1 MEDYFYLGGGA
12 LLTLNSD
19 DLPCLNGNPRFE
31 HLIKIA
37 NAFEKE
43 GIDGVHVERSKWEG
57 DRFFVT
63 LLLKPDSLGKRLLD
77 VIADR
82 CNKTNH
88 LPSVELALLIA
99 KNVQEMEGC

>member
-1 MEDYFYLGGGA
+1 MGDFLYMGNG
-12 LLTLNSD
+12 TLIAFDSD
-19 DLPCLNGNPRFE
+19 SLPSLDGNPRGE

-37 NAFEKE
+37 KALELE
-43 GIDGVHVERSKWEG
+43 GVDGVRVDCIKEG
-57 DRFFVT
+57 DRLVVM
-63 LLLKPDSLGKRLLD
+63 LLFIPDSLGKRLLD
-77 VIADR
+77 FFADR